1 MRGAEF
7 RQGVDKTILAALA
20 PPVQTR
26 PGMRLLTRTANS
38 LLAFLLL
45 TAPAA
50 GSMAWAGPIDD
61 RLLPMDQHSSEKAR
75 RLVKTHGRALREL
88 SAGVYHCLPWL
99 EVSKHSIGFFR
110 PKGATQDE
118 RYLSMRVYIE
128 QDASPQFARLKAE
141 ERAAAMFSRYV
152 GPLLKRMAAERAL
165 LDDPNLDGFTV
176 ILDWTKPTPRDAG
189 ERPVTET
196 IAVFITKPMAAE
208 YLGGRAPVSRLAE
221 ARTLAWDGET
231 ARGPVRLTAWE
242 DDFVKTYKVAN
253 YQLEPGVT
261 C

>member
-1 MRGAEF
+1 
-7 RQGVDKTILAALA
+7 
-20 PPVQTR
+20 
-26 PGMRLLTRTANS
+26 LLS
-38 LLAFLLL
+38 LLLL
-45 TAPAA
+45 TGLGVNSP
-50 GSMAWAGPIDD
+50 AWAGPADD
-61 RLLPMDQHSSEKAR
+61 RVLPLDQHSSDKAR
-75 RLVKTHGRALREL
+75 RLAKTYARALREL

-99 EVSKHSIGFFR
+99 EVSKQSIGFFR
-110 PKGATQDE
+110 PKGATHDE

-128 QDASPQFARLKAE
+128 QDASPQFARLAAE

-165 LDDPNLDGFTV
+165 FDDSDLDGFTV

-189 ERPVTET
+189 ERPMTET
-196 IAVFITKPMAAE
+196 IAVFVRKSMAAE
-208 YLGGRAPVSRLAE
+208 YVTGRVPVSRLAE

-253 YQLEPGVT
+253 YQLEKGVT
-261 C
+261 CPSDL